1 MLSAATL
8 VASVAALGVGMALHR
23 REEWRE
29 VLTAVAAAALSALS
43 APSAP
48 SPTPTPTTNPSPS
61 PSPLQSLRSLGFDPA
76 GYAPSTASA
85 SYPPGTA
92 SAGYPLITAY
102 GARDLPAGAALLLT
116 LLVSGVTLLLWT
128 GRRGAGRGAALA
140 LSGGGEGGEAGAT
153 PSLTPGHP
161 RAGGGT
167 PLPGP
172 AGGGPFYASACV
184 ALLCASLVSY
194 P

>member
-1 MLSAATL
+1 M
-8 VASVAALGVGMALHR
+8 
-23 REEWRE
+23 E
-29 VLTAVAAAALSALS
+29 VLTAVAAAALSAFS
-43 APSAP
+43 APSGP
-48 SPTPTPTTNPSPS
+48 SPTPTLTTNPSPS

-102 GARDLPAGAALLLT
+102 GARDLPTGAALLLT

-128 GRRGAGRGAALA
+128 GRRGAGRGDALA

-153 PSLTPGHP
+153 PSLTPGHLQ
-161 RAGGGT
+161 AGGGT
-167 PLPGP
+167 PGPGP

-184 ALLCASLVSY
+184 ALLGASLVS
-194 P
+194 